1 MLRKTPPLESLE
13 AFLAIVREGGVRK
26 AAPKLALTP
35 SGVSRRL
42 VALEHFIDRPLFD
55 RTSAGL
61 QLNASGRSYF
71 DAIESSLETIR
82 AASFPERP
90 FDGRIVVAT
99 SHSFANRWLAPRMPE
114 LSSATGLE
122 IEIMPTRDA
131 EAVRSGK
138 AQFGIWGALD
148 VSGLRSEVLLKA
160 RAKPVSCARLA
171 DGRHCPRALS
181 ELNDYPLLTVIEP
194 EGLWERWFATA
205 GLDYAPTRIVPF
217 PTLSLM
223 YEAALA
229 GAGVALA
236 IPMLCESAL
245 ASGSLVTCGPALSID
260 EAYRLYRQ
268 PRNQCQT
275 LSERKFLNWIRREV
289 ALSDSLFSDLANA
302 A

>member
-1 MLRKTPPLESLE
+1 MEAIE

-71 DAIESSLETIR
+71 DAIESALETIR
-82 AASFPERP
+82 SASFPERHL
-90 FDGRIVVAT
+90 DGRIVVAT
-99 SHSFANRWLAPRMPE
+99 SHSFANRWLAPRIPKFA
-114 LSSATGLE
+114 SATGLE
-122 IEIMPTRDA
+122 LEIVPTRDA
-131 EAVRSGK
+131 DAVRSGK

-148 VSGLRSEVLLKA
+148 ASDLKSEVLLKA
-160 RAKPVSCARLA
+160 RAQPVSCTRLA
-171 DGRHCPRALS
+171 DGRLPPLLTA
-181 ELNDYPLLTVIEP
+181 ELNDYPLLTVTDP
-194 EGLWERWFATA
+194 RGLWERWYTSA
-205 GLDYAPTRIVPF
+205 GLDYVPSRIVTF
-217 PTLSLM
+217 ATLSLM

-245 ASGSLVTCGPALSID
+245 VSGTLVTCGPALPID
-260 EAYRLYRQ
+260 EAYRLYRR